1 MNTAIIVA
9 THGAAAGPL
18 INTTQMIVG
27 QQENIATIDFLPGKT
42 LIRWSLS
49 LKTFSRRW
57 INEMALSFWLI
68 FTPVAL
74 SMRPACY
81 R

>member
-27 QQENIATIDFLPGKT
+27 QQENIATIDFLPGENVDT
-42 LIRWSLS
+42 LVTKFENVLQT
-49 LKTFSRRW
+49 LV
-57 INEMALSFWLI
+57 NEMALSFWLI